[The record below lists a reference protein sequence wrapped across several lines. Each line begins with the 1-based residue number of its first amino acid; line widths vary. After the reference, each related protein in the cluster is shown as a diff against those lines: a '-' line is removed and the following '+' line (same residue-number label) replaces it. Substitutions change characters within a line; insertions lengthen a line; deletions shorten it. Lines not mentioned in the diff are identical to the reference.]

1 MIRYID
7 IRWHELMKEVCIFD
21 KIYATILTKFMR
33 LSLTKFMH
41 LFPHLCAQGAFLHFK
56 NDK

>member
-41 LFPHLCAQGAFLHFK
+41 LFPH
-56 NDK
+56 